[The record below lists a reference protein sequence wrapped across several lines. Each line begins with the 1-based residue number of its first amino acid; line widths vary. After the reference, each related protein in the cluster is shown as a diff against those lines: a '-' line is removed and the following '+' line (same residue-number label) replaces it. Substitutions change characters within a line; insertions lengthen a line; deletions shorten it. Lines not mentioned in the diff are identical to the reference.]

1 MDHLSP
7 SAQSHRYDN
16 GCDSKNKKVSRGDD
30 QLLFD
35 RSSRGRIG
43 ARSGGRVAR
52 GRRRALSVFA
62 CKRHLPHRRVQTSV
76 DQRSGV
82 AGRYRSSSVTPTSG
96 RSIFPRERQLSRP
109 LAETRLRTGGLPR
122 SWPPVRL
129 LEMVADTTA
138 NPARRCAPS
147 SCHAAVC
154 PARKPPDPHRIEHRE
169 EVLVKAMRPA
179 RDELASAT
187 VSGWRNTTGGS
198 CPWFD
203 PYGSSWFLMIF
214 RPSSSNQTDRRR
226 PVCLSAGS

>member
-187 VSGWRNTTGGS
+187 VNEWRNTTGGS
-198 CPWFD
+198 WPWFD
-203 PYGSSWFLMIF
+203 PYGSS
-214 RPSSSNQTDRRR
+214 
-226 PVCLSAGS
+226 